1 MAYVVVSKIV
11 DGVETI
17 ISEYDTLASETQ
29 VEQKEDDNSK
39 ATTEVKDRTKARKST
54 KSK

>member
-17 ISEYDTLASETQ
+17 ISEYDTL
-29 VEQKEDDNSK
+29 VEIKEDDNSK
-39 ATTEVKDRTKARKST
+39 VTTEVKDRRKARKST
-54 KSK
+54 KGK